1 MPPSIDPEFISEM
14 FPTLSE
20 MTYLNTASTGIPPI
34 TVVDAIKEYL
44 DKKLHAKGNFDETL
58 KALSRIRKNLGKL
71 LGGTSSEFG
80 LVPNTSL
87 GINMI
92 ANGINYPKGSN
103 IVICDLE
110 FPANYVP
117 WQNLSR
123 LNGIELRVVKSENG
137 AAPLEK
143 FKELI
148 DERTKVVA
156 VSLVQFASGFRSD
169 VKSLADEVHANGG
182 YLVADII
189 QAAGWLDIDLQK
201 MGVDF
206 AAAQSAKWLIG
217 PIGAGFLYVNERNLD
232 SFIPEFLGWW
242 GVKDSEN
249 FSYFE
254 REIRSDARK
263 FEVGSPPMMPNV
275 GFLESLELLLKIPAK
290 DRENVALANADY
302 LRRRLGEKDIEY
314 YDFGERN
321 RSPIVSCAPLNVEDL
336 QKKFQSEKIHC
347 SVRNGRLRVSPH
359 FYNRFE
365 EIDRL
370 LEVLG

>member
-20 MTYLNTASTGIPPI
+20 MTYLNNAATGIPPI
-34 TVVDAIKEYL
+34 TVIDAIKEYL
-44 DKKLHAKGNFDETL
+44 GNKIHAKGKFDETL
-58 KALSRIRKNLGKL
+58 DALGNIRENLGKL

-92 ANGINYPKGSN
+92 ANGIDYPKGSN

-117 WQNLSR
+117 WQNISR
-123 LNGIELRVVKSENG
+123 LNGIDLRVVKSKNG
-137 AAPLEK
+137 AVPLEK
-143 FKELI
+143 FREQI
-148 DERTKVVA
+148 DEYTRVVA
-156 VSLVQFASGFRSD
+156 VSLTQFASGYRSD
-169 VKSLADEVHANGG
+169 VKALADDVHKSGG

-189 QAAGWLDIDLQK
+189 QAAGWLDIDLHN

-217 PIGAGFLYVNERNLD
+217 PIGSGFIYVNEKNLD
-232 SFIPEFLGWW
+232 SLVPKFLGWW
-242 GVKDSEN
+242 GVKEMDN

-254 REIRSDARK
+254 RDQYSDARK
-263 FEVGSPPMMPNV
+263 FEVGSPSMLSNI
-275 GFLESLELLLKIPAK
+275 GFLKSLELLLSIPA
-290 DRENVALANADY
+290 DVRESVALGNADY
-302 LRRRLGEKDIEY
+302 LRKRLGELDIEF
-314 YDFGERN
+314 YDFDERN
-321 RSPIVSCAPLNVEDL
+321 KSPIVSCTPPNVEEVH
-336 QKKFQSEKIHC
+336 KKFQSEKIYC

-359 FYNRFE
+359 FYNTHE

-370 LEVLG
+370 LEVLR